1 MVAGGL
7 QLPPCLEVLP
17 SLRLPGPFGSSV
29 DFLRLGQ
36 RACWKSGLGRFC
48 VRSTKGFYAIADTA
62 IFRTAAT
69 RGACAP
75 QRGSPTGR
83 RRRQAAM
90 AGPCVCLLLAP
101 SRPPRSVPPP
111 RAGVGQDLP
120 GVGGLILR
128 SGTKGR
134 PHLGRSPCA
143 PTSLARTR
151 PVTARPTVRR
161 PPPRAWG
168 SIGLRQGC
176 RWQRGGG
183 GRWCSGTLGSP
194 SPRPEFWTAGEPR
207 EPRGAGPGPLR
218 SPPWGRLCASR
229 GRWGRG
235 REREGAGGGS
245 RCPPSIRWR
254 HFLPPP
260 PGAS

>member
-1 MVAGGL
+1 MRL
-7 QLPPCLEVLP
+7 QTRP
-17 SLRLPGPFGSSV
+17 SSPLRRPGVHVHPS
-29 DFLRLGQ
+29 
-36 RACWKSGLGRFC
+36 
-48 VRSTKGFYAIADTA
+48 
-62 IFRTAAT
+62 
-69 RGACAP
+69 
-75 QRGSPTGR
+75 
-83 RRRQAAM
+83 
-90 AGPCVCLLLAP
+90 AGPRRDGGAGRPRWRVPVCACFSFPPAPHAESSHLAQVWGRT
-101 SRPPRSVPPP
+101 SREW
-111 RAGVGQDLP
+111 
-120 GVGGLILR
+120 GLILR

-134 PHLGRSPCA
+134 PHLGWSPCA

-151 PVTARPTVRR
+151 PMTARPTLWR

-168 SIGLRQGC
+168 SIGLRKGC
-176 RWQRGGG
+176 RWQRDGGG
-183 GRWCSGTLGSP
+183 QWCTGTLGSP
-194 SPRPEFWTAGEPR
+194 RPRSEFWTAGEPR